1 MSNFAQ
7 VVGHRGGGAGA
18 RVAAVAAGGPLV
30 VVVVV
35 GDGLLLLRGQ
45 GQGRGGGAGHGH
57 GGLGQR
63 AAGGQRVVGRGR
75 DRGQRLALLE
85 AAHDVRGEVGARN

>member
-1 MSNFAQ
+1 M
-7 VVGHRGGGAGA
+7 
-18 RVAAVAAGGPLV
+18 V
-30 VVVVV
+30 VVVVAAAV

-45 GQGRGGGAGHGH
+45 GQGGGGGAGHGH
-57 GGLGQR
+57 GGLGQG
-63 AAGGQRVVGRGR
+63 AAGGQRVVGGRR